1 MEAQLRPDEGTSL
14 AFTFEILEDVF
25 TGLFALEI
33 VIGWSADWCLAY
45 LQSSWNVFNLLIILL
60 SFWSAVYP
68 NAPAFHA
75 IRAVRVMRATK
86 LLAYF
91 GKLREI
97 VAGED
102 EQNETQYEQVDSGY

>member
-33 VIGWSADWCLAY
+33 VIGWSAEWCLAY
-45 LQSSWNVFNLLIILL
+45 LKSSWNVFNLVIILL

-97 VAGED
+97 VAGE
-102 EQNETQYEQVDSGY
+102 EEGGAE